1 MLAPPSPHM
10 SECLC
15 TGHSNCAESSCLK
28 YLHGPLPYLLRSLFR
43 CHFLKCH
50 PFLIILLKIAISWYH
65 LTTPNPL
72 EKRKWSL
79 SVVLDSLRTHG
90 LYSLPGSSIH
100 GIFQAGILEWVSIS
114 FSRRSSQSRDWTLVS
129 HIVGRRFTIWATREV
144 NPLTLKIKSYLDLIF
159 FIEPITKLKIYA
171 NCDIVNIY
179 FIFVP
184 GFRPDLLKPL

>member
-1 MLAPPSPHM
+1 MLLPQISTWPTSLSPQVFVQM
-10 SECLC
+10 SLPEVSPF
-15 TGHSNCAESSCLK
+15 SNYPTENCNLWY
-28 YLHGPLPYLLRSLFR
+28 YLS
-43 CHFLKCH
+43 
-50 PFLIILLKIAISWYH
+50 
-65 LTTPNPL
+65 TPDPL

-79 SVVLDSLRTHG
+79 SVVLDSLWPHG

-100 GIFQAGILEWVSIS
+100 GIFQAGILEWVAIS
-114 FSRRSSQSRDWTLVS
+114 FSRRSSQSRDWTWVS

-159 FIEPITKLKIYA
+159 FIESITKLKIYA

-184 GFRPDLLKPL
+184 GFRPELLNPCNFLSDESDRNVLL